1 MASCCFQV
9 FPADGR
15 NCTNLFCLLEF
26 AVSVP
31 DVVPHLD
38 IRFISPN
45 KQQDGCRPLKVQLL
59 LKCLRIKIFF

>member
-45 KQQDGCRPLKVQLL
+45 KQQD
-59 LKCLRIKIFF
+59 